1 MALLGPLV
9 CLLQHSGGDA
19 GVIAKRVCSSWVLGT
34 LLMVHSEQ
42 MSQAVS
48 APVMPSS
55 AL

>member
-1 MALLGPLV
+1 MGSLV
-9 CLLQHSGGDA
+9 CLLQHGGGDA
-19 GVIAKRVCSSWVLGT
+19 GVIAKRVCSCWVLGT

-48 APVMPSS
+48 APLIPSS